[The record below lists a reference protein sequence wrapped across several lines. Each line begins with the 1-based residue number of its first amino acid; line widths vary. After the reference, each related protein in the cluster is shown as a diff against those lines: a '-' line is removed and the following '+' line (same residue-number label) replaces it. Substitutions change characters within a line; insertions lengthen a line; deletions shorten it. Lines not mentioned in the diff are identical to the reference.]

1 MKKRRLKMKSNTKY
15 DVIIIGAGPA
25 GIAASIYLKRANV
38 NCLLLES
45 EAPGGLLNK
54 IHKIENYPGF
64 TDDTG
69 SILAFR
75 MYSQVESLGIDLKI
89 EKVINIKNTNG
100 SYEVFTKNNV
110 FVSKYIIIAT
120 GKTPKKLEI
129 KNSEKYEGKGISYC
143 AVCDGALYRNKD
155 IAIVGGGNTAI
166 DTANYMSNIANK
178 IYIIN
183 RSSNLRA
190 DQKGQEEIKKLEN
203 VNVLYNTK
211 LKDIIGDD
219 TGVQGVVLEDGTEIN
234 LSGIFV
240 CIGQTNNSAFYQNLN
255 LKTDNRGIVVDK
267 DLKTTANNVYAC
279 GDSISKDLYQVV
291 TATSEGAMVAS
302 NIIKLVRSK

>member
-1 MKKRRLKMKSNTKY
+1 MKSNTKY

-89 EKVINIKNTNG
+89 EKVINIKSTND
-100 SYEVFTKNNV
+100 SYEVFTKNNT
-110 FVSKYIIIAT
+110 FISKYIIIAT

-267 DLKTTANNVYAC
+267 DLKTTVNNVYAC

>member
-1 MKKRRLKMKSNTKY
+1 MKSNTKY

-89 EKVINIKNTNG
+89 EKVINIKSTND

-120 GKTPKKLEI
+120 GRTPKKLEV

>member
-1 MKKRRLKMKSNTKY
+1 MKSNTKY

-25 GIAASIYLKRANV
+25 GISASIYLKRANV

-89 EKVINIKNTNG
+89 EKVINIKSTNG

-120 GKTPKKLEI
+120 GRTPKKLEV

-219 TGVQGVVLEDGTEIN
+219 TGVQGVVLEDGTKIN

>member
-1 MKKRRLKMKSNTKY
+1 MKSNTKY

-25 GIAASIYLKRANV
+25 GISASIYLKRANV

-89 EKVINIKNTNG
+89 EKVINIKSGND
-100 SYEVFTKNNV
+100 SYEVFTKNNT
-110 FVSKYIIIAT
+110 FISKYIIIAT
-120 GKTPKKLEI
+120 GRTPKKLEV

-267 DLKTTANNVYAC
+267 DLKTTVNNVYAC

>member
-1 MKKRRLKMKSNTKY
+1 MKSNTKY

>member
-1 MKKRRLKMKSNTKY
+1 MKSNTKY

-89 EKVINIKNTNG
+89 EKVINIKSGND
-100 SYEVFTKNNV
+100 SYEVFTKNNT

-120 GKTPKKLEI
+120 GRTPKKLEV

>member
-1 MKKRRLKMKSNTKY
+1 MKSNTKY

-25 GIAASIYLKRANV
+25 GISASIYLKRANV

-45 EAPGGLLNK
+45 DAPGGLLNK

-89 EKVINIKNTNG
+89 EKVINIKSTND
-100 SYEVFTKNNV
+100 SYEVFTKNNT
-110 FVSKYIIIAT
+110 FISKYIIIAT
-120 GKTPKKLEI
+120 GRTPKKLEV

>member
-1 MKKRRLKMKSNTKY
+1 MKSNTKY

-89 EKVINIKNTNG
+89 EKVINIKSTNG
-100 SYEVFTKNNV
+100 SYEVFTKNNT

-120 GKTPKKLEI
+120 GRTPKKLEV

>member
-1 MKKRRLKMKSNTKY
+1 MKSNTKY

-25 GIAASIYLKRANV
+25 GISASIYLKRANV

-89 EKVINIKNTNG
+89 EKVINIKSTNG

-120 GKTPKKLEI
+120 GRTPKKLEV

-143 AVCDGALYRNKD
+143 AVCDGALYRNED

-183 RSSNLRA
+183 RSNNLRA

>member
-1 MKKRRLKMKSNTKY
+1 MKSNTKY

-25 GIAASIYLKRANV
+25 GISASIYLKRANV

-89 EKVINIKNTNG
+89 EKVINIKSTNG

-120 GKTPKKLEI
+120 GRTPKKLEV

-155 IAIVGGGNTAI
+155 IAIVGGGNAAI
-166 DTANYMSNIANK
+166 DTANYMSSIANK

-183 RSSNLRA
+183 RSNNLRA

-203 VNVLYNTK
+203 VNVLYNTN

-219 TGVQGVVLEDGTEIN
+219 TGVQGVVLEDGTKIN
-234 LSGIFV
+234 LNGIFI

-267 DLKTTANNVYAC
+267 DLKTTVNNVYAC

>member
-1 MKKRRLKMKSNTKY
+1 MKSNTKY

-25 GIAASIYLKRANV
+25 GISASIYLKRANV

-45 EAPGGLLNK
+45 DAPGGLLNK

-89 EKVINIKNTNG
+89 EKVINIKSTNG

-120 GKTPKKLEI
+120 GRTPKKLEV

-143 AVCDGALYRNKD
+143 AVCDGALYRNED

>member
-1 MKKRRLKMKSNTKY
+1 MKSNTKY

-45 EAPGGLLNK
+45 DAPGGLLNK

-120 GKTPKKLEI
+120 GRTPKKLEV

-255 LKTDNRGIVVDK
+255 LKTDNKGIVVDK

>member
-1 MKKRRLKMKSNTKY
+1 MKSNTKY

-89 EKVINIKNTNG
+89 EKVINIKSTNG

-120 GKTPKKLEI
+120 GRTPKKLEV
-129 KNSEKYEGKGISYC
+129 KNSEKYEGKGVSYC

>member
-1 MKKRRLKMKSNTKY
+1 MKSNTKY

-89 EKVINIKNTNG
+89 EKVINIKSTNG

-120 GKTPKKLEI
+120 GRTPKKLEV

-267 DLKTTANNVYAC
+267 DLKTTVNNVYAC

>member
-1 MKKRRLKMKSNTKY
+1 MKSNTKY

-45 EAPGGLLNK
+45 DAPGGLLNK

-120 GKTPKKLEI
+120 GRTPKKLEV

-267 DLKTTANNVYAC
+267 DLKTTVNNVYAC

>member
-1 MKKRRLKMKSNTKY
+1 MKSNTKY

-89 EKVINIKNTNG
+89 EKVINIKSTNG

-120 GKTPKKLEI
+120 GRTPKKLEV

>member
-1 MKKRRLKMKSNTKY
+1 MKSNTKY

-89 EKVINIKNTNG
+89 EKVINIKSTND

-120 GKTPKKLEI
+120 GRTPKKLEV

-267 DLKTTANNVYAC
+267 DLKTTVNNVYAC

>member
-1 MKKRRLKMKSNTKY
+1 MKSNTKY

-25 GIAASIYLKRANV
+25 GISASIYLKRANV

-45 EAPGGLLNK
+45 DAPGGLLNK

-89 EKVINIKNTNG
+89 EKVINIKSGND

>member
-1 MKKRRLKMKSNTKY
+1 MKSNTKY

-25 GIAASIYLKRANV
+25 GISASIYLKRANV

-89 EKVINIKNTNG
+89 EKVINIKSTNG

-120 GKTPKKLEI
+120 GRTPKKLEV

>member
-1 MKKRRLKMKSNTKY
+1 MKSNTKY

-25 GIAASIYLKRANV
+25 GISASIYLKRANV

-89 EKVINIKNTNG
+89 EKVINIKSTNG
-100 SYEVFTKNNV
+100 SYEVFTKNNT

-120 GKTPKKLEI
+120 GRTPKKLEV

>member
-1 MKKRRLKMKSNTKY
+1 MKSNTKY

-25 GIAASIYLKRANV
+25 GISASIYLKRANV

-89 EKVINIKNTNG
+89 EKVINIKSTNG
-100 SYEVFTKNNV
+100 SYEVFTKNNT

-120 GKTPKKLEI
+120 GRTPKKLEV

-234 LSGIFV
+234 LNGIFV

>member
-1 MKKRRLKMKSNTKY
+1 MKSNTKY

-25 GIAASIYLKRANV
+25 GISASIYLKRANV

-45 EAPGGLLNK
+45 DAPGGLLNK

-89 EKVINIKNTNG
+89 EKVINIKSTND

-120 GKTPKKLEI
+120 GRTPKKLEV

-255 LKTDNRGIVVDK
+255 LKTDNKGIVVDK

>member
-1 MKKRRLKMKSNTKY
+1 MKSNTKY

-25 GIAASIYLKRANV
+25 GISASIYLKRANV

-69 SILAFR
+69 SVLAFR

-89 EKVINIKNTNG
+89 EKVINIKSGND

-120 GKTPKKLEI
+120 GRTPKKLEV

-155 IAIVGGGNTAI
+155 IAIVGGGNAAI
-166 DTANYMSNIANK
+166 DTANYMSSIANK

-183 RSSNLRA
+183 RSNNLRA

-203 VNVLYNTK
+203 VNVLYNTN

-219 TGVQGVVLEDGTEIN
+219 TGVQGVVLEDGTKIN
-234 LSGIFV
+234 LNGIFI

-255 LKTDNRGIVVDK
+255 LKTDNKGIVVDK

>member
-1 MKKRRLKMKSNTKY
+1 MKSNTKY

-25 GIAASIYLKRANV
+25 GISASIYLKRANV

-89 EKVINIKNTNG
+89 EKVINIKSTNG

-120 GKTPKKLEI
+120 GRTPKKLEV

-267 DLKTTANNVYAC
+267 DLKTTVNNVYAC

>member
-1 MKKRRLKMKSNTKY
+1 MKSNTKY

-25 GIAASIYLKRANV
+25 GISASIYLKRANV

-89 EKVINIKNTNG
+89 EKVINIKSGND

-120 GKTPKKLEI
+120 GRTPKKLEV

-155 IAIVGGGNTAI
+155 IAIVGGGNAAI
-166 DTANYMSNIANK
+166 DTANYMSSIANK

-183 RSSNLRA
+183 RSNNLRA

-203 VNVLYNTK
+203 VNVLYNTN

-219 TGVQGVVLEDGTEIN
+219 TGVQGVVLEDGTKIN
-234 LSGIFV
+234 LNGIFI

-255 LKTDNRGIVVDK
+255 LKTDNKGIVVDK